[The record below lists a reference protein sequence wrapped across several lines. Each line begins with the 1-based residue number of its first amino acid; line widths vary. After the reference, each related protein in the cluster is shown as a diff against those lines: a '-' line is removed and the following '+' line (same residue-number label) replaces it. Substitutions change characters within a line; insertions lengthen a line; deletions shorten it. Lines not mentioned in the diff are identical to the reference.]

1 MTKVVCC
8 LTFLSIFFLWTSSTV
23 TAVSVEPIN
32 YYAVDVLDDG
42 QIERRFHLNGVA
54 LKETAAVYTLN
65 GTK

>member
-1 MTKVVCC
+1 MTNVVC
-8 LTFLSIFFLWTSSTV
+8 LTFLSVFFLWMSSAV
-23 TAVSVEPIN
+23 TAVSIEPVN

-42 QIERRFHLNGVA
+42 QIERRFHLNGTA